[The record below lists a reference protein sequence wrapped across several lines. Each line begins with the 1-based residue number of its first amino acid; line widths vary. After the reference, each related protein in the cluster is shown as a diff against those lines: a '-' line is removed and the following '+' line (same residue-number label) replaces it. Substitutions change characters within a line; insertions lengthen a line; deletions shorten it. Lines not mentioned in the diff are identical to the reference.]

1 MTFKDIDKI
10 YFLHLSDRYDREK
23 WMMNQIKQIGFP
35 KNKLNIWWTCRRPI
49 TNEISKYIPD
59 LHNGQ
64 YQAYVNTSNPSI
76 GGSTFN
82 CAFEHY
88 SIIRTS
94 YERGFKH
101 ILIFED
107 DVEFLVDLN
116 IFKKFI
122 KLLPDNY
129 NICKFH
135 YRLCDWGNNN
145 NILCDSSNNKEIPNI
160 NNKICNPYSLYK
172 DHGQFVDNEYFS
184 TSSAAYM
191 IDRKGMKSIIN
202 SLHKSF
208 CTYDIVF
215 WNINDVNIYHCN
227 YQLLTTQDHNRPN
240 HLKLISDIGPSNTDL
255 RFNQFK

>member
-35 KNKLNIWWTCRRPI
+35 KDKVNIWWTCRRQI
-49 TNEISKYIPD
+49 TDEISKYIPD

-82 CAFEHY
+82 CTFEHY

-94 YERGFKH
+94 YERGFNH

-135 YRLCDWGNNN
+135 Y
-145 NILCDSSNNKEIPNI
+145 NICKWNPNQLYDSSNFKVIPDNHIKI
-160 NNKICNPYSLYK
+160 NNPYYIYQ
-172 DHGQFVDNEYFS
+172 DHGQLPYGEDYFS
-184 TSSAAYM
+184 LSSLAYI
-191 IDRKGMKSIIN
+191 IDRHGMKSIIEQ
-202 SLHKSF
+202 LHSSF
-208 CTYDIVF
+208 CTYDFVF
-215 WNINDVNIYHCN
+215 RLANNTNVYHCN
-227 YQLLTTQDHNRPN
+227 YKLLTAQNDHGPN
-240 HLKLISDIGPSNTDL
+240 YKKLISDIGSINTKL
-255 RFNQFK
+255 QFSQF